1 MNSLASSSGYF
12 RPSSRA
18 STLLSDNS
26 TSRSGGVGHSR
37 SGRGMAGI
45 LDLDRSNSRKDRTFI
60 GSECA
65 VCDEPLEHT
74 LRGERILQLTC
85 SHVAHEACFYE
96 YIREFES
103 QFCPTCNSP
112 LGLDSSR
119 GGNVLDLGMWKTTS
133 RAYGSLTGRAEKLSR
148 IAKNE
153 QSSERQDY
161 ARSVLSSP
169 APWETRIPDTPAS
182 IREQPLRAQ
191 RSAEPVGPR
200 ARTNTA
206 GSERTATLS
215 HTRNDSS
222 VTAGDYSEGQGVY
235 PRRHDYD
242 VQSMEAS
249 LSSPPGIIKNPIP
262 PPTVTVRSEFPTITR
277 SRQQQSLTCLVTVE
291 VTEGKWRP
299 SIEDL
304 RPLPPTKGAAGDF
317 SSLQSPRS
325 HRRNT
330 STYES
335 RQLLEEA
342 EEDLH
347 NRVDNWHGLDF
358 SRFGKL
364 RLHGRIRVGKD
375 RRAWQDLDCY
385 LFSEML
391 ICVKERRPPL
401 SQPFDGPLDPKKTK
415 CTLKG
420 SILIKK
426 HLKEVETFIGMSS
439 PIGPNHEAYRHQ
451 MKISLHSASP
461 LLSYHPSISNSK
473 PGTSSRYGKPLF
485 STSTTPTRRPR
496 SDHLIMIW
504 RIQVRTR
511 KTIPF
516 PTRRS
521 SVSRLRYPR
530 MAQGSLTTPHQQST
544 HPARR
549 LSTVD

>member
-1 MNSLASSSGYF
+1 
-12 RPSSRA
+12 
-18 STLLSDNS
+18 
-26 TSRSGGVGHSR
+26 
-37 SGRGMAGI
+37 MAGI
-45 LDLDRSNSRKDRTFI
+45 LDIDRSNSRKDRTFV

-65 VCDEPLEHT
+65 VCEEPLELT

-85 SHVAHEACFYE
+85 AHVAHEACFYE

-103 QFCPTCNSP
+103 QSCPTCNAP

-119 GGNVLDLGMWKTTS
+119 GGNVLDLGRWNTTS
-133 RAYGSLTGRAEKLSR
+133 RTNRSLTGRAEKLSR
-148 IAKNE
+148 IAKSE

-169 APWETRIPDTPAS
+169 APWETRMPDTPAS
-182 IREQPLRAQ
+182 IREQPLRPQ

-200 ARTNTA
+200 ARTNTV

-222 VTAGDYSEGQGVY
+222 VTAGDYSEGHGVY

-249 LSSPPGIIKNPIP
+249 LSSPPGLIKNPIP

-291 VTEGKWRP
+291 VTEGKWQP
-299 SIEDL
+299 SVEDL
-304 RPLPPTKGAAGDF
+304 RPPPPTKGAASDF
-317 SSLQSPRS
+317 SSVQSPRS

-335 RQLLEEA
+335 RQLLEEVT
-342 EEDLH
+342 EDLH

-364 RLHGRIRVGKD
+364 RLHGRVRVGKD

-401 SQPFDGPLDPKKTK
+401 SQPFDEPLDPKKMK

-439 PIGPNHEAYRHQ
+439 LIRPNYEAYRHQ
-451 MKISLHSASP
+451 MKIS
-461 LLSYHPSISNSK
+461 
-473 PGTSSRYGKPLF
+473 
-485 STSTTPTRRPR
+485 
-496 SDHLIMIW
+496 
-504 RIQVRTR
+504 
-511 KTIPF
+511 
-516 PTRRS
+516 
-521 SVSRLRYPR
+521 
-530 MAQGSLTTPHQQST
+530 
-544 HPARR
+544 
-549 LSTVD
+549 